1 MTNVLATKSNARYPS
16 ALKTVLLAGF
26 IAGTMD
32 ILAAITVYDFVMHSV
47 TAKNLLQGIA
57 RKVLGVF
64 GVKPAGD
71 SLMLTLAGL
80 GFHFMIAFSF
90 AVFYFLVYP
99 YLPSLKKKR
108 ILSGLLYGIFVWCVM
123 NLAMLPLFHIADF
136 PHKWDNIIRGMVI
149 LMICIGLPVSLIVSR
164 YYNSKN
170 QL

>member
-1 MTNVLATKSNARYPS
+1 MSNAISTTSSAGSPS
-16 ALKTVLLAGF
+16 AIKTILLAGF
-26 IAGTMD
+26 IAGTLD
-32 ILAAITVYDFVMHSV
+32 ILAAITVYAFIMHRT

-57 RKVLGVF
+57 RSVIGVF
-64 GVKPAGD
+64 GERPTGD
-71 SLMLTLAGL
+71 SLTLTLAGL

-90 AVFYFLVYP
+90 AIFYFLVFP

-123 NLAMLPLFHIADF
+123 NLAMLPLFHIANI
-136 PHKWDNIIRGMVI
+136 PHKWDNILRGMII
-149 LMICIGLPVSLIVSR
+149 LMLCIGLPVSLIVSR